1 MRKHAHTH
9 GIAHYLELMAKP
21 EYGYLLKIFMRSQ
34 IRVNIGVGG
43 ITRGVNASFFKAIGN
58 LKCLIGRPTNVG

>member
-43 ITRGVNASFFKAIGN
+43 INRGVNASFFKTVGDLKSLISRAANIG
-58 LKCLIGRPTNVG
+58 